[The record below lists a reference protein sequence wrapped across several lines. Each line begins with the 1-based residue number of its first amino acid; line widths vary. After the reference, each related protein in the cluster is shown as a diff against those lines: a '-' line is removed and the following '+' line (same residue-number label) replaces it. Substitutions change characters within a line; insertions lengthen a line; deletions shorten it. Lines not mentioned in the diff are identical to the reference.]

1 MRRIFAGWNAMT
13 NGASDPAMPH
23 YLYSRRASGEAETL
37 PRMPHTA
44 QLVEPVSAADHMLGA
59 YDAPVTV
66 VEYGDFECPRCK
78 QAAGA
83 LKLLF
88 ARFDQRVRFVF
99 RHFPLEEIHSY
110 ALRAAQVAE
119 CAGGQNRFW
128 EMHDLLFENQR
139 SLEPRRL
146 HRYARR
152 LGLDMPRFTAAM
164 NSEFYL
170 QRVRQHRRSGEDSRV
185 RATPTFFVNGRIQDV
200 SYGLPALFDAVA
212 DELRSLAPDNDQ

>member
-1 MRRIFAGWNAMT
+1 MT
-13 NGASDPAMPH
+13 NGASDRAMPH
-23 YLYSRRASGEAETL
+23 YLYSRRAAGELATL
-37 PRMPHTA
+37 TRMPNPV
-44 QLVEPVSAADHMLGA
+44 QLTVPVSPADHMLGPHG
-59 YDAPVTV
+59 APVTV

-99 RHFPLEEIHSY
+99 RHLPQEEIHPR

-119 CAGGQNRFW
+119 CAGGQGRFW

-139 SLEPRRL
+139 HLELRQLR
-146 HRYARR
+146 RYARR
-152 LGLDMPRFTAAM
+152 LGLDMALFAAAM
-164 NSEFYL
+164 DGGLYL
-170 QRVRQHRRSGEDSRV
+170 QRVREHRRSGEYSGV

-200 SYGLPALFDAVA
+200 SFGLLALFEAVA
-212 DELRSLAPDNDQ
+212 EELQSITPL

>member
-1 MRRIFAGWNAMT
+1 
-13 NGASDPAMPH
+13 MPH
-23 YLYSRRASGEAETL
+23 YLYSRRAPGEAATVT
-37 PRMPHTA
+37 RMPHTP
-44 QLVEPVSAADHMLGA
+44 QLVEPVSAADHILGP

-99 RHFPLEEIHSY
+99 RHFPLEEVHSY

-119 CAGGQNRFW
+119 CAGGQHRFW
-128 EMHDLLFENQR
+128 EMHDLLFKNQG
-139 SLEPRRL
+139 SLGSRRL
-146 HRYARR
+146 RRYARS
-152 LGLDMPRFTAAM
+152 LGLDMARFTAAM

-200 SYGLPALFDAVA
+200 SYGLLALFDAVA
-212 DELRSLAPDNDQ
+212 DELRSLTPDNDR

>member
-1 MRRIFAGWNAMT
+1 MRTATF
-13 NGASDPAMPH
+13 MPH
-23 YLYSRRASGEAETL
+23 YPYSCRAPGEAETL

-44 QLVEPVSAADHMLGA
+44 ELVEPVNAADHMLGA

-99 RHFPLEEIHSY
+99 RHFPLEEIHPY

-119 CAGGQNRFW
+119 CAGVQDRFW
-128 EMHDLLFENQR
+128 AMHDLLFENQR

-146 HRYARR
+146 HRYART
-152 LGLDMPRFTAAM
+152 LGLDMARFTAAM

-200 SYGLPALFDAVA
+200 SYGLLALFDAVA
-212 DELRSLAPDNDQ
+212 DELRSLTPDDDQ